1 MLFATELTNEC
12 ALYLITR
19 LTPRA
24 HPHGADL
31 PQIILTQ
38 RASLLLL
45 YFSFLTLSFFSFF
58 SFLFFPTSL
67 LATLSNLHLAS
78 YISSKSTIKYQL
90 PKYNQISAN

>member
-12 ALYLITR
+12 TLYLITR

-24 HPHGADL
+24 HPHGADP

-45 YFSFLTLSFFSFF
+45 YFSFLTLSFLFFF
-58 SFLFFPTSL
+58 SHLFTRYLIESL
-67 LATLSNLHLAS
+67 SRLLRSF
-78 YISSKSTIKYQL
+78 Q
-90 PKYNQISAN
+90 KYNQFQLINNFVLE